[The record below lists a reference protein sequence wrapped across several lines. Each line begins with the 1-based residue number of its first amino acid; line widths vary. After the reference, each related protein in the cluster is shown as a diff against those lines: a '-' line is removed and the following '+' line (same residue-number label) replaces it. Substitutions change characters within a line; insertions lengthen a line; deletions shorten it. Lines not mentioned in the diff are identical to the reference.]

1 MKRFCAAVL
10 LLAGTLALSA
20 AEKSPTVVYING
32 AKYYIH
38 TVQPGETLYGL
49 SKLYAVGEQVIL
61 QNNPDAAG
69 GLKADA
75 KLRIPFVSEV
85 KEQPSERKLRRSFD
99 FHYVAKGE
107 TFYAISRRYEIPVR
121 TLLEDNPDVDP
132 TQLRLGERIL
142 IRKKQ
147 IGSED
152 EAGAQAGWE
161 EYRQHLS
168 SALESEGYGVHIVQ
182 AGETFYSLSHRY
194 GITEAELGALN
205 DGLRPEELRAG
216 AMIRVPSTGGGAA
229 ADTVAEETPAADTL
243 RRSVPV
249 EFRALR
255 RSEVLD
261 VALLLPLTSEK
272 GAANTNFAEFYQGFL
287 LGLDSVK
294 HRYGYSV
301 NLHLYNSVRDSV
313 RVREIVESPAF
324 EGTDL
329 IVGPVYEEA
338 LYPAVRY
345 AERNSIPV
353 VSPLA
358 HIERMESDAL
368 FQLAPD
374 PTHKYDKLADLID
387 GSRRIT
393 LIYTE
398 STDREFERE
407 ILELLQGRSYSK
419 HTYRYAHHSASQGGS
434 ADLTPLVGN
443 GEENLFVVMADKQ
456 VDVDRI
462 LASIASANT
471 SLTSRGHATPRF
483 TVLGNARWNRYAN
496 IDRSMFFKDH
506 VVFISTYH
514 AKRNDERIVAFD
526 KAYIRAFGA
535 LPSLYAYRG
544 FDTAMIFVPGMYN
557 DIEYDLEDRR
567 YAPLQTAYLFG
578 QEGDNPNHVNGNWM
592 RVDYNDDFT
601 ITVR

>member
-10 LLAGTLALSA
+10 LLAGTLVLSA

-61 QNNPDAAG
+61 ENNPAARE

-107 TFYAISRRYEIPVR
+107 TLYAISRRYEIPVR
-121 TLLEDNPDVDP
+121 TLIEDNPDTNP
-132 TQLRLGERIL
+132 TQLRLGERLL

-152 EAGAQAGWE
+152 EAGTQAGWE
-161 EYRQHLS
+161 EYRQTLN
-168 SALESEGYGVHIVQ
+168 SALESEGSAYHIVQ

-194 GITEAELGALN
+194 GISEEQLGAMN
-205 DGLRPEELRAG
+205 DGLRPEGLRAG
-216 AMIRVPSTGGGAA
+216 AMIRVPGAGGGPQHAA
-229 ADTVAEETPAADTL
+229 TAEETASSDTL
-243 RRSVPV
+243 RRIERV
-249 EFRALR
+249 EFRALPR
-255 RSEVLD
+255 REALD
-261 VALLLPLTSEK
+261 VALLLPLTTEK
-272 GAANTNFAEFYQGFL
+272 GTANANFTEFYQGFL

-294 HRYGYSV
+294 HRYGHSV
-301 NLHLYNSVRDSV
+301 NLTLYNSGRDSV

-324 EGTDL
+324 GGTDL

-338 LYPAVRY
+338 LYPALLY
-345 AERNSIPV
+345 AERHAVPV

-374 PTHKYDKLADLID
+374 PARKYDKLADLLD
-387 GSRRIT
+387 GSSRIT

-398 STDREFERE
+398 HTDREFERE

-419 HTYRYAHHSASQGGS
+419 HTYRYAHHSSSQGGS

-443 GEENLFVVMADKQ
+443 GEENLFVVMADRE

-471 SLTSRGHATPRF
+471 SITSRGHSAPRF
-483 TVLGNARWNRYAN
+483 NVLGNARWNRYAN
-496 IDRSMFFKDH
+496 IDRSMFFKDR
-506 VVFISTYH
+506 VILVSTYH
-514 AKRNDERIVAFD
+514 AKRDDERIVAFD
-526 KAYIRAFGA
+526 RAYIRAFGA

-557 DIEYDLEDRR
+557 DIEYDMEGRR
-567 YAPLQTAYLFG
+567 YGPLQTAYVFG
-578 QEGDNPNHVNGNWM
+578 RPGGRLNHVNGDWT

-601 ITVR
+601 ITIR

>member
-85 KEQPSERKLRRSFD
+85 KEQPSERKLRRNFD

-161 EYRQHLS
+161 EYRQDLS

-194 GITEAELGALN
+194 GITEAELGAMN

-216 AMIRVPSTGGGAA
+216 AMIRVPGTGGGAA

-255 RSEVLD
+255 RGEVLD
-261 VALLLPLTSEK
+261 VALLLPLAPGK
-272 GAANTNFAEFYQGFL
+272 GAANTNFTEFYQGFL

-301 NLHLYNSVRDSV
+301 NLHLYNSGRDSV
-313 RVREIVESPAF
+313 RVREIVGSPAF

-345 AERNSIPV
+345 AERNSVPV

-358 HIERMESDAL
+358 HIGRMESDAL

-374 PTHKYDKLADLID
+374 PAHKYDKLADLID

-398 STDREFERE
+398 STDREFESE

-419 HTYRYAHHSASQGGS
+419 HTYRYAHHSTSQGGS

-471 SLTSRGHATPRF
+471 SLTSRGHSAPRF

-514 AKRNDERIVAFD
+514 AKRDDERIVAFD

-557 DIEYDLEDRR
+557 DIEYDMEDRR

-578 QEGDNPNHVNGNWM
+578 QEGDSPNHVNGNWM

-601 ITVR
+601 ITIR

>member
-85 KEQPSERKLRRSFD
+85 KEQPSERKLRRNFD

-161 EYRQHLS
+161 EYRQDLS

-194 GITEAELGALN
+194 GITEAELGAMN

-216 AMIRVPSTGGGAA
+216 AMIRVPGTGGGAA

-255 RSEVLD
+255 RGEVLD
-261 VALLLPLTSEK
+261 VALLLPLAPGK
-272 GAANTNFAEFYQGFL
+272 GAANTNFTEFYQGFL

-301 NLHLYNSVRDSV
+301 NLHLYNSGRDSV
-313 RVREIVESPAF
+313 RVREIVGSPAF

-345 AERNSIPV
+345 AERNSVPV

-358 HIERMESDAL
+358 HIGRMESDAL

-374 PTHKYDKLADLID
+374 PAHKYDKLADLID
-387 GSRRIT
+387 CSRRIT

-398 STDREFERE
+398 STDREFESE

-419 HTYRYAHHSASQGGS
+419 HTYRYAHHSTSQGGS

-471 SLTSRGHATPRF
+471 SLTSRGHSAPRF

-514 AKRNDERIVAFD
+514 AKRDDERIVAFD

-557 DIEYDLEDRR
+557 DIEYDMEDRR

-578 QEGDNPNHVNGNWM
+578 QEGDSPNHVNGNWM

-601 ITVR
+601 ITIR